1 MIDLQTISVVIAA
14 TGVTIATIY
23 YTLTLRNTQKVRELS
38 LRAQEQALETRQAQ
52 FFWGLFEIW
61 RSPEFRTQWHKIR
74 ALEWRDFNDF
84 SEKYGEERDIEA
96 ISAFSSTMT
105 FFEGIGVLVKRKLID
120 ISLVHDLLATSI
132 LWTWEQYEPIFKGDR
147 EYFQRPQM
155 WDDFESLYNMVKKIE
170 QEPSVT
176 NE

>member
-14 TGVTIATIY
+14 TGVTIAAIY
-23 YTLTLRNTQKVRELS
+23 YTLTLRNTQKVWELS

-74 ALEWRDFNDF
+74 ALEWKDFDF
-84 SEKYGEERDIEA
+84 QEKYAEDRDIEA

-105 FFEGIGVLVKRKLID
+105 FFEGIGVLDVQSRRVPQSTLNNVLVQYSHTTVDYLDSIDKR
-120 ISLVHDLLATSI
+120 VLL
-132 LWTWEQYEPIFKGDR
+132 
-147 EYFQRPQM
+147 
-155 WDDFESLYNMVKKIE
+155 
-170 QEPSVT
+170 
-176 NE
+176 